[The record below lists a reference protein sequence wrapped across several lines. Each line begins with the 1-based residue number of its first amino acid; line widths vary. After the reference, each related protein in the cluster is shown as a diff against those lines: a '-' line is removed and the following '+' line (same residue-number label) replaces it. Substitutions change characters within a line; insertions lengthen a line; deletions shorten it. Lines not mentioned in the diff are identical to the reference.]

1 MPLSRR
7 EVLASATALAAVTA
21 TTKSLTSDNAQP
33 ASQDTP
39 PSIKSASAAFSPVC
53 VADYE
58 AMARTALSHVAWEYI
73 NSGSADEVTMKWNRE
88 SLLRIAL
95 KPSVL
100 IDVSTVDTRVKL
112 LGHELAHPIL
122 VAPTSTHQ
130 LVHPEGEL
138 ATVRGAGAA
147 GAIMVISTVAT
158 HSVEDIAKAA
168 TQPVWFQLYV
178 EDDRGRTKA
187 LIERA
192 EAAGC
197 KALCITVDLPFVY
210 ARTRE
215 AHILP
220 DAPQFHF
227 PNLGITAGPGGAGRT
242 GGRSRRFSWKDL
254 EWIQSFSKTPIVLKG
269 VLNADDADH
278 AAKVGAAGIIVSNHG
293 GRALDSV
300 PATIDALPHIVDRIA
315 GRIPV
320 LFDGGI
326 RRGTDIVK
334 GLANGATAVLVGR
347 PYLYGLGVAGAEG
360 VHHVIEILRAELEA
374 AMGLLGQTSIA
385 ALDRSV
391 FW

>member
-7 EVLASATALAAVTA
+7 EMLASAAALASITASEASLANGEKQKTIREADPRAV
-21 TTKSLTSDNAQP
+21 SQTS
-33 ASQDTP
+33 S
-39 PSIKSASAAFSPVC
+39 SPVC

-58 AMARTALSHVAWEYI
+58 ALAHTAWSHVAWEYF
-73 NSGSADEVTMKWNRE
+73 NSGSADEVTLRWNRE
-88 SLLRIAL
+88 SLLRTAL
-95 KPSVL
+95 KPSVMV
-100 IDVSTVDTRVKL
+100 DVSMVDTRIKL
-112 LGHELAHPIL
+112 LGQDMAHPIL
-122 VAPTSTHQ
+122 LAPTSTHQ
-130 LVHPEGEL
+130 LAHPDGEL
-138 ATVRGAGAA
+138 ATVSGAGAA
-147 GAIMVISTVAT
+147 GATMIVSTVAT
-158 HSVEDIAKAA
+158 RSIEEITKLA

-192 EAAGC
+192 EAANC
-197 KALCITVDLPFVY
+197 RALCITVDLPFTY

-215 AHILP
+215 SHILP
-220 DAPQFHF
+220 EAPRFYF
-227 PNLGITAGPGGAGRT
+227 PHLDVTAGPGGAGRT
-242 GGRSRRFSWKDL
+242 GGRSRRFSWADL
-254 EWIQSFSKTPIVLKG
+254 EWIQSFSKIPIVLKG
-269 VLNADDADH
+269 VLNPDDADH
-278 AAKVGAAGIIVSNHG
+278 SVKAGVAGIVVSNHG

-300 PATIDALPHIVDRIA
+300 PATIDALPRVVDRVA

-347 PYLYGLGVAGAEG
+347 PYLYGLGASGSDG
-360 VHHVIEILRAELEA
+360 VRHVIEILRAELEA
-374 AMGLLGQTSIA
+374 AMGLLGRTSIA